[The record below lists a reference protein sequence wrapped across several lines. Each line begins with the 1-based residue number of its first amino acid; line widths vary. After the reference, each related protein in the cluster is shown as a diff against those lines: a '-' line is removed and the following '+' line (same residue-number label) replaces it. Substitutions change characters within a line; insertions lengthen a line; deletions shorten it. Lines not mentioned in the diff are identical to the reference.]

1 MPSFTK
7 SKRFLSFGIVNECG
21 LKNNITQQMARAATV
36 DLREKLHGARL
47 HGQGSSWFFC
57 LVKDLLQKLLEGL
70 AFVLS
75 QKSACYSGTFQVT
88 CWAIDVLQK
97 SRKSSV
103 ETAYNQSDLHQ

>member
-1 MPSFTK
+1 
-7 SKRFLSFGIVNECG
+7 
-21 LKNNITQQMARAATV
+21 MARAATV

-57 LVKDLLQKLLEGL
+57 LVKDLLQSFFEGL

-75 QKSACYSGTFQVT
+75 KSQPAFGTFQVT